1 MTRSARPRSDS
12 GIVSPSA
19 FAVSRL
25 TTSAYLVGCPPFL
38 RYVSLLSTSVPAAE
52 SMPPM
57 PLTSETLQFGT

>member
-19 FAVSRL
+19 FAVL
-25 TTSAYLVGCPPFL
+25 IL
-38 RYVSLLSTSVPAAE
+38 RYVSLASTSVPAAE

-57 PLTSETLQFGT
+57 PFTSETLQFGT